1 MPRRGVYPRIVTTIL
16 TTIAE
21 AREALVDPRTN
32 GTIALV
38 PTMGALH
45 EGHLSLVRLANE
57 HADFVVVSIFV
68 NPTQFGPG
76 EDFDRYP
83 RTFDEDVA
91 LLEGAGVDAVF
102 APAVDEMYPKGLD
115 QTLVTGGPASRILEG
130 AHRPGHFDGALTIVH
145 KLVSIIE
152 PDLAVF
158 GEKDAQQ
165 LFLVRAMVDDLNLRT
180 AIVGAP
186 INREDDG
193 LARSSR
199 NRYLSAADR
208 ELALHLSAAL
218 RAADGAADA
227 DAARQ
232 IGRECLDGDGIVLDY
247 FELVDPS
254 TFLPVEGAH
263 TGTALAVLA
272 ARVGTTRLIDN
283 QLLMLGVS
291 TAVN

>member
-1 MPRRGVYPRIVTTIL
+1 
-16 TTIAE
+16 
-21 AREALVDPRTN
+21 
-32 GTIALV
+32 
-38 PTMGALH
+38 MGALH
-45 EGHLSLVRLANE
+45 EGHLSLVRLAKE

-145 KLVSIIE
+145 KLVSIID

-208 ELALHLSAAL
+208 ERALRLSAAL

-232 IGRECLDGDGIVLDY
+232 IGRECLDDNGIVLDY

>member
-1 MPRRGVYPRIVTTIL
+1 MTTIL

-21 AREALVDPRTN
+21 AREALVDPRST
-32 GTIALV
+32 GTTALV

-45 EGHLSLVRLANE
+45 EGHLSLVRLAKE

-83 RTFDEDVA
+83 RTFDADVA
-91 LLEGAGVDAVF
+91 LLESVGVDAVF
-102 APAVDEMYPKGLD
+102 APAVDEMYPHGLD
-115 QTLVTGGPASRILEG
+115 QTLVTGDPASRILEG

-145 KLVSIIE
+145 KLFSIIE
-152 PDLAVF
+152 PDVAIF

-180 AIVGAP
+180 AIIAAP

-199 NRYLSAADR
+199 NRYLSDADR
-208 ELALHLSAAL
+208 SLALRLSAAL
-218 RAADGAADA
+218 RAADGAKDA
-227 DAARQ
+227 DAARA
-232 IGRECLDGDGIVLDY
+232 IGRAHLDGDGIVLDY
-247 FELVDPS
+247 FELVDPA
-254 TFLPVEGAH
+254 TFLPVDGTH
-263 TGTALAVLA
+263 TGQALAVLA

-283 QLLMLGVS
+283 QLLTLGL
-291 TAVN
+291 AN